1 MTNDAERILDLVD
14 GLPPD
19 ERRRVFDRLRAGVS
33 LHPLEADLNTTAE
46 VVLEAIHR
54 AGGLVLRMIRG
65 VIAEAAFAVQVVPTL
80 AGWTETTPAGDLPY
94 DLELTDAMGPVR
106 VQVKLQRSRDHQ
118 PMTAQQARRSFS
130 AEHFVVETQRT
141 RAGTDAAGKSTRPYR
156 FGEFDLLAVSLYPS
170 SGEWDVFAYSVGR
183 WLLPSPMD
191 PTQVYK
197 FQPVA
202 TAPDEDWTLDFE
214 EAVRWLRSP
223 VVRTISGGS
232 F

>member
-1 MTNDAERILDLVD
+1 MTHDVESLLDLID

-19 ERRRVFDRLRAGVS
+19 ERRQVFDHLRAGTA
-33 LHPLEADLNTTAE
+33 LHPLETDLNTTAE
-46 VVLEAIHR
+46 VVLEAIRR

-80 AGWTETTPAGDLPY
+80 TGWTETTPTGDLPY
-94 DLELTDAMGPVR
+94 DLELTDATGPVR

-118 PMTAQQARRSFS
+118 PMTARQARRSFS

-141 RAGTDAAGKSTRPYR
+141 RAGTDADGKSTRPYR

-170 SGEWDVFAYSVGR
+170 SGEWDTFAYAVGR
-183 WLLPSPMD
+183 WLLPSPTD
-191 PTQVYK
+191 PTQIFK

-202 TAPDEDWTLDFE
+202 AAPDGDWTHDFE